1 MLPHLDA
8 AYNLARWLTRDDHA
22 AQDVVQEAY
31 LRALKFFGSFRGG
44 DGRAWI
50 LTIVR
55 NACFDW
61 LKQRRSQDLHEAF
74 DEEVHTP
81 HADRSGG
88 AGGSAPR
95 GIDPAAGQFA
105 APVTVPLPS
114 AVRDLAL
121 LDPALAGGDVAMVA
135 HAEHDAV
142 AVRRFGDDLR
152 PGDPV
157 KLPGTLEAI
166 ERICRDAI
174 RRAAQFSRE
183 ETLIVA
189 RKLYELIQEFRT
201 LEMERRTVCDR

>member
-88 AGGSAPR
+88 AGGSAAGNPESTAASSATAER
-95 GIDPAAGQFA
+95 LGVALEQLPADY
-105 APVTVPLPS
+105 
-114 AVRDLAL
+114 R
-121 LDPALAGGDVAMVA
+121 
-135 HAEHDAV
+135 
-142 AVRRFGDDLR
+142 
-152 PGDPV
+152 
-157 KLPGTLEAI
+157 
-166 ERICRDAI
+166 
-174 RRAAQFSRE
+174 
-183 ETLIVA
+183 ETLVLREIEGLSYKEIATITNVPVGTVMSRLA
-189 RKLYELIQEFRT
+189 RAREQLRKRLHFKQEEL
-201 LEMERRTVCDR
+201 